1 MYEAIKLNYDYKK
14 LEPYYNQNMFYYHY
28 YVLYKNYINELNS
41 ILSKFNQNRLN
52 NDFNDIQSLEDKL
65 SFNADSY
72 ILHSLFFENLTP
84 IPNKT
89 LLSQELIEHIKKD
102 FISYNVFINELKQA
116 ALNIQGPG
124 WVVFGYD
131 RYLKKLLI
139 IQVENHMNQIL
150 VDFIPLLVIDVWEHS
165 YYLQYKT
172 NKDNYIKNLFNI
184 LNLDVVSE
192 RYKKIGIRNSKIY

>member
-1 MYEAIKLNYDYKK
+1 MYESIKLNYDYKN

-28 YVLYKNYINELNS
+28 YILYKKYIEELNS

-52 NDFNDIQSLEDKL
+52 NNFNDIQSLEDKL
-65 SFNADSY
+65 SFNANAY
-72 ILHSLFFENLTP
+72 ILHSLFFENL
-84 IPNKT
+84 IPASNKT
-89 LLSQELIEHIKKD
+89 RMSQELVEHIKKD
-102 FISYNVFINELKQA
+102 FISYNAFINELKTA
-116 ALNIQGPG
+116 TLNIQGPG

-131 RYLKKLLI
+131 RYLNKLLI

-150 VDFIPLLVIDVWEHS
+150 TDFIPLLVIDVWEHS

-172 NKDNYIKNLFNI
+172 NKENYIKNLFNI

-192 RYKKIGIRNSKIY
+192 RYKNIFPI

>member
-1 MYEAIKLNYDYKK
+1 MYESIKLNYDYKN

-28 YVLYKNYINELNS
+28 YILYKKYIEELNS

-52 NDFNDIQSLEDKL
+52 NNFNDIQSLEDKL
-65 SFNADSY
+65 SFNANAY
-72 ILHSLFFENLTP
+72 ILHSLFFENL
-84 IPNKT
+84 IPASNKT
-89 LLSQELIEHIKKD
+89 RMSQELVEHIRKD
-102 FISYNVFINELKQA
+102 FTSYDAFVKELKTA
-116 ALNIQGPG
+116 SLNIQGPG

-131 RYLKKLLI
+131 RYLNKLLI

-150 VDFIPLLVIDVWEHS
+150 IDFIPLLVIDVWEHS

-172 NKDNYIKNLFNI
+172 NKENYIKNLFNI

-192 RYKKIGIRNSKIY
+192 RYKKILHI

>member
-89 LLSQELIEHIKKD
+89 LLSQELIEHIKK
-102 FISYNVFINELKQA
+102 K
-116 ALNIQGPG
+116 
-124 WVVFGYD
+124 
-131 RYLKKLLI
+131 
-139 IQVENHMNQIL
+139 IL
-150 VDFIPLLVIDVWEHS
+150 
-165 YYLQYKT
+165 
-172 NKDNYIKNLFNI
+172 
-184 LNLDVVSE
+184 
-192 RYKKIGIRNSKIY
+192 

>member
-1 MYEAIKLNYDYKK
+1 MYEAIKLNYDYKR

-28 YVLYKNYINELNS
+28 YILYKKYIEELNS

-52 NDFNDIQSLEDKL
+52 NNFNDIQSLEDKL
-65 SFNADSY
+65 SFNANAY
-72 ILHSLFFENLTP
+72 ILHSLFFENL
-84 IPNKT
+84 IPASNKT
-89 LLSQELIEHIKKD
+89 RMSQELVEHIRKD
-102 FISYNVFINELKQA
+102 FTSYDAFVNELKTA
-116 ALNIQGPG
+116 SLNIQGPG

-131 RYLKKLLI
+131 RYLNKLLI

-150 VDFIPLLVIDVWEHS
+150 IDFIPLLVIDVWEHS

-172 NKDNYIKNLFNI
+172 NKENYIKNLFNI

-192 RYKKIGIRNSKIY
+192 RYKKILHI

>member
-1 MYEAIKLNYDYKK
+1 MG
-14 LEPYYNQNMFYYHY
+14 
-28 YVLYKNYINELNS
+28 S
-41 ILSKFNQNRLN
+41 
-52 NDFNDIQSLEDKL
+52 
-65 SFNADSY
+65 
-72 ILHSLFFENLTP
+72 
-84 IPNKT
+84 
-89 LLSQELIEHIKKD
+89 
-102 FISYNVFINELKQA
+102 
-116 ALNIQGPG
+116 
-124 WVVFGYD
+124 FGYD